1 METINQLLGAHK
13 EFIVIERKGL
23 EVIEQSAKQKLDNNK
38 DRPLS
43 ESSIEAR
50 SVLSLIEWIKENNI
64 YNKGFEIK
72 N

>member
-1 METINQLLGAHK
+1 MKQIIGAHK
-13 EFIVIERKGL
+13 EFIVLERKEL

-50 SVLSLIEWIKENNI
+50 SVLSLIEWLKENNI
-64 YNKGFEIK
+64 YNKEFELK
-72 N
+72 S

>member
-1 METINQLLGAHK
+1 MKQIIGAHK
-13 EFIVIERKGL
+13 EFIVLERKEL

-43 ESSIEAR
+43 EISIEAR

-64 YNKGFEIK
+64 YNKDFEIK

>member
-1 METINQLLGAHK
+1 MKQIIGVHK
-13 EFIVIERKGL
+13 EFIVLERKEL

-64 YNKGFEIK
+64 YNKEFELK
-72 N
+72 S

>member
-1 METINQLLGAHK
+1 MKQIIGAHK
-13 EFIVIERKGL
+13 EFIVLERKEL

-64 YNKGFEIK
+64 YNKEFELK
-72 N
+72 S